1 MKNISRFLFI
11 FAGSKSN
18 FFSMKNI
25 FLFLFLSSF
34 SVLSAQSN
42 FTIPNIQGSDNSS
55 SYSGQQVATSGIVSA
70 VYIGGSMINGFFIQD
85 AAGDGNSATSDGV
98 FVYSSSK
105 SVEPGDLVQL
115 TARVSEY
122 NNRTQ
127 LSDVT
132 AFQVLSKNNTLPAV
146 KIVYDIYNW
155 DWEKYEGMLVE
166 FQQTLYV
173 NNTYNLQQYGELELG
188 IRRKPSPTN
197 LALPA
202 SSEYSAL
209 VSENALR
216 PVYIDDAY
224 SSYTYPVI
232 FADENGTRRTGERVD
247 RLQAVVDYV
256 NSKYV
261 VYPARFPVQFYG
273 NPRKNTHDDIG
284 NYNLKVCGFNLEY
297 YLTTPNSSGMGPSNQ
312 TELERQHTKIVDAM
326 LAIDAD
332 VYGLVEIEQGQ
343 QALTKLSQALNAASS
358 GKSFSFVNDGGSVN
372 GTYTKAAY
380 LYRSDKVTP
389 YKSLKSINSEGP
401 ANRKKLQAFTL
412 KSNNERFMFGINHF
426 KAKSGCSSASG
437 ADADKND
444 GQSCYNATRVDEAK
458 AVIAAINS
466 NKAFYD
472 DQDALVMGDLNAY
485 AMEDPI
491 QAFVQAGFTDLHR
504 QFHADSAYS
513 YVYRG
518 EAGYLDHA
526 LANESMTR
534 QITGVTAFHIN
545 ADEPSI
551 FEYSGSAYQPN
562 MFRSSD
568 HDPVVVGI
576 RLGDNVNVNSLPFEE
591 KVRIL
596 PTVVDT
602 YFRVQHA
609 ENAYIQVFSLNGIKL
624 FQDVVRSADQEFSV
638 SSLGLIPGAY
648 VVRLLG
654 ENTIVSRII
663 FVK

>member
-1 MKNISRFLFI
+1 
-11 FAGSKSN
+11 
-18 FFSMKNI
+18 MKNI

-42 FTIPNIQGSDNSS
+42 VTIPNIQGSGNSS
-55 SYSGQQVATSGIVSA
+55 SYSGQQVATSGIVTA
-70 VYIGGSMINGFFIQD
+70 VYIGGGMINGFFMQD

-273 NPRKNTHDDIG
+273 NPRKTTHDDIG

-545 ADEPSI
+545 ADEPSN

-591 KVRIL
+591 KVQIL
-596 PTVVDT
+596 PTIVDT
-602 YFRVQHA
+602 YFRVQHT

>member
-1 MKNISRFLFI
+1 
-11 FAGSKSN
+11 
-18 FFSMKNI
+18 
-25 FLFLFLSSF
+25 
-34 SVLSAQSN
+34 
-42 FTIPNIQGSDNSS
+42 
-55 SYSGQQVATSGIVSA
+55 
-70 VYIGGSMINGFFIQD
+70 
-85 AAGDGNSATSDGV
+85 
-98 FVYSSSK
+98 
-105 SVEPGDLVQL
+105 
-115 TARVSEY
+115 
-122 NNRTQ
+122 
-127 LSDVT
+127 
-132 AFQVLSKNNTLPAV
+132 
-146 KIVYDIYNW
+146 
-155 DWEKYEGMLVE
+155 MLVE

-273 NPRKNTHDDIG
+273 NPRKTTHDDIG

-568 HDPVVVGI
+568 HDPVVLGI
-576 RLGDNVNVNSLPFEE
+576 RLGDYVNVNSLPFEE
-591 KVRIL
+591 KVQIL
-596 PTVVDT
+596 PTIVDT

-609 ENAYIQVFSLNGIKL
+609 ENAYIQVYSLNGIKL

>member
-1 MKNISRFLFI
+1 MKNISVL
-11 FAGSKSN
+11 
-18 FFSMKNI
+18 
-25 FLFLFLSSF
+25 LFLFCFAALP
-34 SVLSAQSN
+34 AQKTV
-42 FTIPNIQGSDNSS
+42 TIPEIQGSGASGT
-55 SYSGQQVATSGIVSA
+55 YSGQNVTTSGIVTA
-70 VYIGGSMINGFFIQD
+70 VYTGSGKINGFFVQD
-85 AAGDGNSATSDGV
+85 SNGDGNSSTSDGI
-98 FVYSSSK
+98 FVYLSSA
-105 SVEPGDLVQL
+105 SVTQGDLIRV

-132 AFQVLSKNNTLPAV
+132 ALEVLGQNNPLPVV
-146 KIVYDIYNW
+146 KITYDIYNW

-173 NNTYNLQQYGELELG
+173 NNTYNLQQNGELELG

-197 LALPA
+197 LAFPG
-202 SSEYSAL
+202 SSGYSAL
-209 VSENALR
+209 VNENSLR
-216 PVYIDDAY
+216 PVYMDDAY
-224 SSYTYPVI
+224 SSYTYPPV
-232 FADENGTRRTGERVD
+232 FGDENGSRRTGERID
-247 RLQAVVDYV
+247 KLQAVVDYA

-261 VYPARFPVQFYG
+261 VYPVRFPVNFYG
-273 NPRKNTHDDIG
+273 NSRKNTHNDIG

-297 YLTTPNSSGMGPSNQ
+297 YLTTPNSSGMGPSSQ
-312 TELERQHTKIVDAM
+312 TELDRQHTKIVNAM

-332 VYGLVEIEQGQ
+332 VYGLVEIEMGQ
-343 QALTKLSQALNAASS
+343 QALTKLSQSLNSASS
-358 GKSFSFVNDGGSVN
+358 GKKYAFVNDGSSVN

-401 ANRKKLQAFTL
+401 SNRKKLQGFTL
-412 KSNNERFMFGINHF
+412 NSNNERFVFSINHF
-426 KAKSGCSSASG
+426 KAKSGCSSATG
-437 ADADKND
+437 ADADQND
-444 GQSCYNATRVDEAK
+444 GQSCYNATRVDEAN
-458 AVIAAINS
+458 AVISAINS
-466 NKAFYD
+466 NKVFYD
-472 DQDALVMGDLNAY
+472 DEDALVMGDLNAY

-491 QAFVQAGFTDLHR
+491 QAFVNSGYTDLHR

-526 LANESMTR
+526 LVNEGMAR
-534 QITGVTAFHIN
+534 QVTGVTAFHIN
-545 ADEPSI
+545 ADESSI

-576 RLGDNVNVNSLPFEE
+576 RLGENINLNTLPFEE

-596 PTVVDT
+596 PSVIDT
-602 YFRVQHA
+602 YFKVQNA
-609 ENAYIQVFSLNGIKL
+609 ENAYIQIYSLNGIKL
-624 FQDVVRSADQEFSV
+624 YQDIVRSADDEFSV
-638 SSLGLIPGAY
+638 SEIGLIPGAY

-654 ENTIVSRII
+654 ENRIMSRII

>member
-42 FTIPNIQGSDNSS
+42 VTIPNIQGSGNSS
-55 SYSGQQVATSGIVSA
+55 SYSGQQVATSGIVTA
-70 VYIGGSMINGFFIQD
+70 VYIGGGMINGFFIQD

-504 QFHADSAYS
+504 QFHAAQNLQHSSAELPHGLR
-513 YVYRG
+513 V
-518 EAGYLDHA
+518 AG
-526 LANESMTR
+526 
-534 QITGVTAFHIN
+534 
-545 ADEPSI
+545 
-551 FEYSGSAYQPN
+551 
-562 MFRSSD
+562 
-568 HDPVVVGI
+568 
-576 RLGDNVNVNSLPFEE
+576 
-591 KVRIL
+591 
-596 PTVVDT
+596 
-602 YFRVQHA
+602 QHPPA
-609 ENAYIQVFSLNGIKL
+609 
-624 FQDVVRSADQEFSV
+624 
-638 SSLGLIPGAY
+638 
-648 VVRLLG
+648 
-654 ENTIVSRII
+654 
-663 FVK
+663 

>member
-1 MKNISRFLFI
+1 
-11 FAGSKSN
+11 
-18 FFSMKNI
+18 MKNI

-42 FTIPNIQGSDNSS
+42 VTIPNIQGSDNSS
-55 SYSGQQVATSGIVSA
+55 SYSGQQVATSGIVTA
-70 VYIGGSMINGFFIQD
+70 VFIGGGMINGFFIQD

-127 LSDVT
+127 LSNVT

-216 PVYIDDAY
+216 PVYMDDAY

-273 NPRKNTHDDIG
+273 NPRKTTHDDIG

-591 KVRIL
+591 KVQIL
-596 PTVVDT
+596 PTIVDT
-602 YFRVQHA
+602 YFRVQYA

-638 SSLGLIPGAY
+638 SILGLIPGAY
-648 VVRLLG
+648 LVRLLG

>member
-1 MKNISRFLFI
+1 
-11 FAGSKSN
+11 
-18 FFSMKNI
+18 MKNI

-42 FTIPNIQGSDNSS
+42 VTIPNIQGSDNSS
-55 SYSGQQVATSGIVSA
+55 SYSGQQVATSGIVTA
-70 VYIGGSMINGFFIQD
+70 VFIGGGMINGFFIQD

-127 LSDVT
+127 LSNVT

-216 PVYIDDAY
+216 PVYMDDAY

-273 NPRKNTHDDIG
+273 NPRKTTHDDIG

-576 RLGDNVNVNSLPFEE
+576 RLGDYVNVNSLPFEE
-591 KVRIL
+591 KVQIL
-596 PTVVDT
+596 PTIVDT
-602 YFRVQHA
+602 YFMVQHA